1 MSEVQKPV
9 EQTPAVAPATETTPA
24 TEAPAAAE
32 TSETP
37 TAATEAAPAEQA
49 EGAKDAAENK
59 DAAAEQPKEDSKDAK
74 KEVTPASEGQLGYKA
89 PGLVKYVHFPTTIT
103 IHIKGDTN
111 GYKRGLR
118 FSKRFFYFQEEPV
131 EAKNLNVFH
140 QNEKPAVANP
150 IAAWASQTGKGL
162 AFFTKRAEDKAHP
175 AGIFNLADATDI
187 TKDGS
192 NEFHFKVGG
201 VKHTFQASS
210 STERDSWVAAL
221 ETNSADAK
229 AQKETIVASEGYKSE
244 LEKLSK
250 SFLS

>member
-1 MSEVQKPV
+1 M
-9 EQTPAVAPATETTPA
+9 
-24 TEAPAAAE
+24 
-32 TSETP
+32 
-37 TAATEAAPAEQA
+37 
-49 EGAKDAAENK
+49 
-59 DAAAEQPKEDSKDAK
+59 K
-74 KEVTPASEGQLGYKA
+74 K
-89 PGLVKYVHFPTTIT
+89 
-103 IHIKGDTN
+103 DTN
-111 GYKRGLR
+111 DYKRGLR

-201 VKHTFQASS
+201 VKHAFQASS
-210 STERDSWVAAL
+210 SAERDSWVAAV
-221 ETNSADAK
+221 EAKSADAK

-250 SFLS
+250 SFFFLIPGLYRQPCIRC

>member
-1 MSEVQKPV
+1 M
-9 EQTPAVAPATETTPA
+9 
-24 TEAPAAAE
+24 
-32 TSETP
+32 
-37 TAATEAAPAEQA
+37 
-49 EGAKDAAENK
+49 
-59 DAAAEQPKEDSKDAK
+59 K
-74 KEVTPASEGQLGYKA
+74 K
-89 PGLVKYVHFPTTIT
+89 
-103 IHIKGDTN
+103 DTN
-111 GYKRGLR
+111 DYKRGLR

-201 VKHTFQASS
+201 VKHAFQASS
-210 STERDSWVAAL
+210 SAERDSWVAAV
-221 ETNSADAK
+221 EAKSADAK

-250 SFLS
+250 SFFLIPGLYRQPCIRC